1 MKDCTACGEEISP
14 KRVAALP
21 QVELCIDCQEAAEK
35 KGFFK
40 KHVMDVQPVMKAGEL
55 EELTTR
61 IVRG

>member
-1 MKDCTACGEEISP
+1 MKDCVSCGEEISP
-14 KRVAALP
+14 KRIAALP
-21 QVELCIDCQEAAEK
+21 EAELCVDCQETAEK
-35 KGFFK
+35 NGLYK

>member
-1 MKDCTACGEEISP
+1 MKECVACGEEISP
-14 KRVAALP
+14 KRVKALP
-21 QVELCIDCQEAAEK
+21 EAELCVDCQSLVEER
-35 KGFFK
+35 GLYK